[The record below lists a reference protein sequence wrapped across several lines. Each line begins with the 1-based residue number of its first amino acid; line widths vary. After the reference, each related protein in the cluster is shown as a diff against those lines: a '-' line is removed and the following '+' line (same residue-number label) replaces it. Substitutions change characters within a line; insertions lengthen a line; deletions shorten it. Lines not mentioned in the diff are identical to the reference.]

1 MIASMQR
8 MTIRLLLPLLMAAAF
23 VAVSRPALAAQPPE
37 RPAEAAHA
45 RGGEANLVV
54 PDLSILKLRGVGS
67 GTLLGGG
74 LVIAAL
80 GLAFGLFVF
89 TQLKNMPV
97 HQSMREVSEL
107 IYETCKT
114 YLVTQGKFILL
125 LWVFIAIVIAAYFGW
140 LLPIEGKPI
149 ALTVPIILLFSLIGI
164 GGSYGVAWFGIRVN
178 TFANS
183 RAAFA
188 SLRGKPF
195 PIYAMPP

>member
-1 MIASMQR
+1 MLRGLFLSIL
-8 MTIRLLLPLLMAAAF
+8 MTTAL
-23 VAVSRPALAAQPPE
+23 VAVPRAATAQPTE
-37 RPAEAAHA
+37 RPGAPAASA
-45 RGGEANLVV
+45 GGEAALVV
-54 PDLSILKLRGVGS
+54 PDLSVVEFRGIPGP
-67 GTLLGGG
+67 TLLMGG

-80 GLAFGLFVF
+80 GLGFGLFVF

-97 HQSMREVSEL
+97 HQSMLEVSEL

-140 LLPIEGKPI
+140 LLPIEGKPV

-164 GGSYGVAWFGIRVN
+164 AGSYGVAWFGIRVN

-183 RAAFA
+183 IR
-188 SLRGKPF
+188 
-195 PIYAMPP
+195 